1 LNNQPHKPTQQPNFA
16 QETGCQ
22 GTLPMKMSPM
32 SKAQHTLKINRIS
45 ALLLCSLALVWG
57 GAFFFGQIALEDVPS
72 VTVALHRVGWAVPAL
87 WIVLCLKGI
96 KMPRSPHV
104 WICFF
109 IMGALNNAIP
119 FSLILWGQ
127 TLIGSSLAAILNGT
141 TAVFGAVVAAIFLS
155 DEPLTLRKII
165 GALCGLLGVAFIMGI
180 EALTDFDPRNLGQ
193 LAVLTAGLSY
203 AFAGV
208 WAKRHL
214 STQPPILNAFGM
226 LLGSTVLLTPI
237 VFFIEGAPS
246 VALAPKVWTSLIA
259 LSLVSTALAYL
270 LYFEILR
277 RAGSANLML
286 VTLLIPPVT
295 IALSYTFLG
304 ERVEQEA
311 LYGLGLIALGLGV
324 TDGRVLDLM
333 SKRYRQF
340 KNAI

>member
-1 LNNQPHKPTQQPNFA
+1 MNETQ
-16 QETGCQ
+16 
-22 GTLPMKMSPM
+22 SPP
-32 SKAQHTLKINRIS
+32 KINLIS

-57 GAFFFGQIALEDVPS
+57 GAFFFGQIALENVPS

-87 WIVLCLKGI
+87 WIALWLKGV

-104 WICFF
+104 WICFG

-127 TLIGSSLAAILNGT
+127 THIGSSLAAILNGT

-155 DEPLTLRKII
+155 DEPLTPQKLM
-165 GALCGLLGVAFIMGI
+165 GALCGLFGVAFIMGI

-203 AFAGV
+203 ALAGV

-214 STQPPILNAFGM
+214 SAQPPILNAFGM
-226 LLGSTVLLTPI
+226 LLGSTVLLAPI

-246 VALAPKVWTSLIA
+246 VSLAAEVWTSLMA
-259 LSLVSTALAYL
+259 LSLLSTALAYI

-295 IALSYTFLG
+295 IALSSTFLG
-304 ERVEQEA
+304 ERVERDA
-311 LYGLGLIALGLGV
+311 IYGFGFIALGLGI
-324 TDGRVLDLM
+324 TDGRMLGRI
-333 SKRYRQF
+333 SQKYRQF
-340 KNAI
+340 KSAI

>member
-1 LNNQPHKPTQQPNFA
+1 
-16 QETGCQ
+16 
-22 GTLPMKMSPM
+22 M
-32 SKAQHTLKINRIS
+32 
-45 ALLLCSLALVWG
+45 
-57 GAFFFGQIALEDVPS
+57 
-72 VTVALHRVGWAVPAL
+72 
-87 WIVLCLKGI
+87 
-96 KMPRSPHV
+96 
-104 WICFF
+104 
-109 IMGALNNAIP
+109 
-119 FSLILWGQ
+119 
-127 TLIGSSLAAILNGT
+127 
-141 TAVFGAVVAAIFLS
+141 
-155 DEPLTLRKII
+155 I
-165 GALCGLLGVAFIMGI
+165 GALCGLLGVAVIMGI

-237 VFFIEGAPS
+237 VFFIEGAPT

>member
-1 LNNQPHKPTQQPNFA
+1 MQSC
-16 QETGCQ
+16 TG
-22 GTLPMKMSPM
+22 
-32 SKAQHTLKINRIS
+32 
-45 ALLLCSLALVWG
+45 VG

-193 LAVLTAGLSY
+193 LPVLTAGLSY
-203 AFAGV
+203 AFVGV

-237 VFFIEGAPS
+237 VFFIEGAPT